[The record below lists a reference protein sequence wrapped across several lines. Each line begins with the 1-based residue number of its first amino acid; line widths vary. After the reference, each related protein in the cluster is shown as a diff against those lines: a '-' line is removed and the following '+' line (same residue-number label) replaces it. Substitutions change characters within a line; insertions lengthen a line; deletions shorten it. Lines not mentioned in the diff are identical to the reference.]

1 MVNLMPSVFSEA
13 RKQCLRKKLDEVA
26 NFLIGRVRKDREQET
41 SSHTKDE
48 RRRRGQATQGV
59 TPGRPRGRASEG
71 VTLMLLTPPLHRKV

>member
-1 MVNLMPSVFSEA
+1 MPSVFSEA

-48 RRRRGQATQGV
+48 RRRERE
-59 TPGRPRGRASEG
+59 RE
-71 VTLMLLTPPLHRKV
+71 RKKEREKERK